1 MSTLTF
7 LKTALES
14 PGSKPV
20 PAALKARD
28 CSFWLI
34 IVLLLNN
41 CSLTTPGGET
51 YFTGSRAPFS

>member
-7 LKTALES
+7 LKTALASPVSSPSPPIRNES
-14 PGSKPV
+14 
-20 PAALKARD
+20 D
-28 CSFWLI
+28 CSSWLM

-51 YFTGSRAPFS
+51 